1 MAKNGA
7 LIAMSG
13 GVDSTVAA
21 WIMAQNGYDC
31 DGATMRLHTS
41 GGDGENDAR
50 RAAEILGIPFH
61 VFDFSDCFAKEVI
74 EKFISAYREGRTP
87 NPCVD
92 CNRSIKFGVFLD
104 KAREIG
110 KDYLVT
116 GHYVQVEYDKGAG
129 RYILKKAAYSA
140 KDQSY
145 VLYSLTQDQL
155 AHIIF
160 PLGGF
165 ASKDETRAIAREA
178 GLKNAEKGESQ
189 DICFVPDGDYV
200 SFITKY
206 TGSPPEKG
214 RFVDTHGRDLGENN
228 GIVSYTVGQRRG
240 LGLAMPEP
248 SYVLEIRPED
258 NTVIVGGDELLYSKT
273 LIAKDINF
281 IPISRLD
288 APLKAH
294 VKIRYK
300 QPEQAATV
308 FQLDD
313 NTMRIEF
320 ESPQR
325 AITKGQAAVIYDGDI
340 VIGGGTIV

>member
-1 MAKNGA
+1 MSNGA

-21 WIMAQNGYDC
+21 QIMLQKGYDC
-31 DGATMRLHTS
+31 AGATMRLHPS
-41 GGDGENDAR
+41 GGDSENDAR
-50 RAAEILGIPFH
+50 HAAEILGMPFH
-61 VFDFSDCFAKEVI
+61 VFDFSNCFAEEVV
-74 EKFISAYREGRTP
+74 EKFISAYQEGRTP

-92 CNRSIKFGVFLD
+92 CNRRLKFGALLD
-104 KAREIG
+104 KAHEIG

-116 GHYVQVEYDKGAG
+116 GHYAQVAHDKGSG
-129 RYILKKAAYSA
+129 RYILKKAAYNA

-145 VLYSLTQDQL
+145 VLYSLTQQQL

-165 ASKDETRAIAREA
+165 FSKDETRAIARES

-189 DICFVPDGDYV
+189 DICFIPDGDYV
-200 SFITKY
+200 KFITEY
-206 TGSPPEKG
+206 TGASPEKG
-214 RFVDTHGRDLGENN
+214 RFVDIHGRDLGSNN
-228 GIVSYTVGQRRG
+228 GIVSYTVGQRKG

-258 NTVIVGGDELLYSKT
+258 NTVVVGGDELLYSKT
-273 LIAKDINF
+273 LVAKDINF
-281 IPISRLD
+281 IPIARLD
-288 APLKAH
+288 SPLKAR

-300 QPEQAATV
+300 QPEQEATV

-320 ESPQR
+320 ASPQR
-325 AITKGQAAVIYDGDI
+325 AITKGQAAVIYDGDV
-340 VIGGGTIV
+340 VIGGGTII